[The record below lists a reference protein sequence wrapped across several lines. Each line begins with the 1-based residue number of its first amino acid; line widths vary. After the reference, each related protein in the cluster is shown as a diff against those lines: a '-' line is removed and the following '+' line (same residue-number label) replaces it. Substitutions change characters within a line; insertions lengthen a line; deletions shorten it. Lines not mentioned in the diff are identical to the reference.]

1 VDAGTDDGGTLA
13 ADGALAD
20 GCGGVADVD
29 VDGAAAGV
37 PPPDPRPWS
46 R

>member
-1 VDAGTDDGGTLA
+1 MAAGTDDGGTPLPPASSRGRA
-13 ADGALAD
+13 AEDAR
-20 GCGGVADVD
+20 D

-37 PPPDPRPWS
+37 PPPELRPWI